1 MTDITSSHPGFA
13 GQAARNGFIAA
24 LVAHTLWGLVPL
36 YLHLLVTVP
45 ATQIMAHRL
54 VWCCAV
60 VFLWLLLRRGLAP
73 VWAALAN
80 PATRWRLGLSA
91 LLISINW
98 LLYVWAVNNGHVV
111 ESSLG
116 YFINPLINV
125 ALGVALLGERL
136 SPLRWSAVVL
146 AACGVVYLTVMQGRP
161 PWIAL
166 VLGTSFGLYG
176 LIRKVIPV
184 EAIEGLAAETALV
197 TPLGVAYLVWCEVSG
212 SGVMLDAGWHIL
224 LLLLAG
230 GLVTAIP
237 LSLFAYG
244 ARRIPYSTIGL
255 IQYIG
260 PSIQILLGIFFFHEA
275 FTSTQ
280 ALGYGLIWLA
290 LALYASD
297 SLWRQRGIT
306 GSRVA

>member
-1 MTDITSSHPGFA
+1 MIDRAISEVPETA
-13 GQAARNGFIAA
+13 EQAARSGFLAA
-24 LVAHTLWGLVPL
+24 LAAHTIWGLVPL
-36 YLHLLVTVP
+36 YLHLLVSVP
-45 ATQIMAHRL
+45 AAQIMAHRL
-54 VWCCAV
+54 VWCFVV
-60 VFLWLLLRRGLAP
+60 VFLWLLLRKSLAP

-80 PATRWRLGLSA
+80 PALRWRLGASA
-91 LLISINW
+91 ILISTNW
-98 LLYVWAVNNGHVV
+98 LVYVWAVNNGHVI

-136 SPLRWSAVVL
+136 TRVRWAAVLL
-146 AACGVVYLTVMQGRP
+146 AATGVVYLTLMQGRL

-197 TPLGVAYLVWCEVSG
+197 APLGVLYLVWCEVSG
-212 SGVMLDAGWHIL
+212 SGALLSADWHIL
-224 LLLLAG
+224 LLLLAA

-260 PSIQILLGIFFFHEA
+260 PSIQILLGIFLFREA
-275 FTSTQ
+275 FTRVQ
-280 ALGYGLIWLA
+280 AVSYGLIWLA
-290 LALYASD
+290 LALYAFD
-297 SLWRQRGIT
+297 GLRRRPGAAAT
-306 GSRVA
+306 

>member
-1 MTDITSSHPGFA
+1 MIDRALREVPENA
-13 GQAARNGFIAA
+13 EQAARNGFLAA
-24 LVAHTLWGLVPL
+24 LAAHTIWGLVPL
-36 YLHLLVTVP
+36 YLHLLISVP
-45 ATQIMAHRL
+45 AAQIMAHRL
-54 VWCCAV
+54 VWCFVV
-60 VFLWLLLRRGLAP
+60 VFLWLLLRKSLSP

-80 PATRWRLGLSA
+80 PALRWRLGASA
-91 LLISINW
+91 ILISTNW
-98 LLYVWAVNNGHVV
+98 LVYVWAVNNGHVI

-136 SPLRWSAVVL
+136 SRVRWAAVIL
-146 AACGVVYLTVMQGRP
+146 AALGVVYLTVMQGRL

-197 TPLGVAYLVWCEVSG
+197 TPLGVLYLLWCEASG
-212 SGVMLDAGWHIL
+212 SGVLLSADWHIL

-260 PSIQILLGIFFFHEA
+260 PSIQILLGIFLFREA
-275 FTSTQ
+275 FTRIQ
-280 ALGYGLIWLA
+280 AISYGLIWVA
-290 LALYASD
+290 LALYAFDGLRRRSD
-297 SLWRQRGIT
+297 IAR
-306 GSRVA
+306 